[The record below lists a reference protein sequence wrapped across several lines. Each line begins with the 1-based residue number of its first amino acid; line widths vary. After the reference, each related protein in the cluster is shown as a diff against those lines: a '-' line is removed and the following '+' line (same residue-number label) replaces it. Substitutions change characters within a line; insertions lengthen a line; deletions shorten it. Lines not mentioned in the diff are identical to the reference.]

1 MLSNFLLQD
10 ISFLLSNL
18 LFYAISHVSE
28 IKRNQT
34 FLFSNV
40 NTKLIYDSYWS
51 KFHVNNITGSGV
63 MTIFFCKGLTRNLEI
78 RNTPEWVLPN
88 MWRVGC
94 VRDKK
99 FGKNVSNKM
108 LLNFAKC
115 QGYSFYRFWAIK
127 GKQQEGDEGLNYPP
141 PRLGL
146 KEVTFNIT
154 TEFALIKNNIARC
167 KNNLPYFHS
176 YNQSQDVALL

>member
-63 MTIFFCKGLTRNLEI
+63 MTIFFCKGLTRNPEI
-78 RNTPEWVLPN
+78 GNTHV
-88 MWRVGC
+88 
-94 VRDKK
+94 
-99 FGKNVSNKM
+99 
-108 LLNFAKC
+108 
-115 QGYSFYRFWAIK
+115 
-127 GKQQEGDEGLNYPP
+127 
-141 PRLGL
+141 
-146 KEVTFNIT
+146 
-154 TEFALIKNNIARC
+154 
-167 KNNLPYFHS
+167 
-176 YNQSQDVALL
+176 